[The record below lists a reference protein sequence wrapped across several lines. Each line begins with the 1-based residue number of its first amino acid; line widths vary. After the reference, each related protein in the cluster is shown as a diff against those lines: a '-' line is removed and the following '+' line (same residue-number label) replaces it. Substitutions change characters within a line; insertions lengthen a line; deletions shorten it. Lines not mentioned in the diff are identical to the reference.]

1 MERALKTYT
10 KKERNYYLLGLLG
23 QNIIY
28 NVIGVGLALYY
39 TEALYVP
46 PGIVALLMLVA
57 RLWDAC
63 NDFIMGVIMDRTRS
77 KLGKARPY
85 LLAAPLL
92 IMVGTVGAFSATFDY
107 HQNPTLTVVFIYVT
121 YILWGMIYT
130 MGISRSGDH
139 RTDDR
144 KRGGQDQLL
153 SQPALPAPS
162 DRRYLC

>member
-1 MERALKTYT
+1 MANALKTYT
-10 KKERNYYLLGLLG
+10 RKERNYYLLGLTG

-46 PGIVALLMLVA
+46 PATVALLMLIA

-63 NDFIMGVIMDRTRS
+63 NDFIMGAIVDRTRS
-77 KLGKARPY
+77 KLGKCRPY
-85 LLAAPLL
+85 LLIAPLL
-92 IMVGTVGAFSATFDY
+92 IMVITIAAFSAPFNY

-130 MGISRSGDH
+130 MGDIPLWGITALMTESEKD
-139 RTDDR
+139 RT
-144 KRGGQDQLL
+144 KLL
-153 SQPALPAPS
+153 SLARIAGS
-162 DRRYLC
+162 V